1 MPIEV
6 KGTGMNMLIVTQL
19 ERGTEKQK
27 VVFLR
32 SIVTDDYIMANSVD
46 GSLAYRAF
54 QFHDEGERDQSR

>member
-1 MPIEV
+1 
-6 KGTGMNMLIVTQL
+6 MLIVTQL